1 MSIFSVIIPWPS
13 SIYFQP
19 REQHQKQVASLRN
32 EITEKQALL
41 DEMRD
46 NNQALSLANNQLQRD
61 HEKLNEE
68 AQEKSGR
75 LQELNEAR

>member
-1 MSIFSVIIPWPS
+1 
-13 SIYFQP
+13 
-19 REQHQKQVASLRN
+19 
-32 EITEKQALL
+32 
-41 DEMRD
+41 MRD